1 MMMTTSKREKRKSR
15 VPKTKMLR
23 KKESAKEERKP
34 PSILPIPPEPPPQ
47 LGGGRLHHEREGRKR
62 GRVNRKERYR
72 KEREDICVE
81 GRSRQG
87 NKGEEKQNNID
98 HPRPKHVP
106 MSMCVVTGSGQ
117 NKQEK
122 PERKSSSEHQIKRRG
137 LSLSFYSFSIMLCC
151 FLYITI
157 FFSRALIFCGSI

>member
-23 KKESAKEERKP
+23 KKKGAKEERK
-34 PSILPIPPEPPPQ
+34 
-47 LGGGRLHHEREGRKR
+47 
-62 GRVNRKERYR
+62 
-72 KEREDICVE
+72 DICVE

-98 HPRPKHVP
+98 HPRPKHVL

-122 PERKSSSEHQIKRRG
+122 PKRKSSSEHQIKRRG
-137 LSLSFYSFSIMLCC
+137 LSLSFILSQFCVVAFCLSLFS
-151 FLYITI
+151 
-157 FFSRALIFCGSI
+157 SPAL